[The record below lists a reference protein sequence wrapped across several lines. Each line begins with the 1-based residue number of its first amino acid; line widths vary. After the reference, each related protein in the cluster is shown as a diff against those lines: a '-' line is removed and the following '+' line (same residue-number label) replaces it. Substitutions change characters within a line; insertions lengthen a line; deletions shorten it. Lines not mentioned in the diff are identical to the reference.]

1 MTVSARLARLA
12 AGTALLAA
20 ATLAGPAGAADAPR
34 VAVSILP
41 VHSLVSAVMAGVGTP
56 DLLVK
61 GAGSEHA
68 YQLKPSDARALAA
81 ARVVFWVDED
91 METFLEGPIEALPTG
106 ATVVALAE
114 TPGLTLH
121 ARREGGVWEKH
132 SHAHEGEDA
141 DAHDAHEGD
150 HDHEDGPAAAAGHE
164 GHDHHDHDEGDTDLH
179 VWLDPANA
187 AVMTDRIAA
196 TLATA
201 DPANA
206 ARYQAN
212 AAAEKQKLAAL
223 DAELKATLAP
233 VADKPYIVFHD
244 AYQYFEARYDLDGAG
259 SITLDP
265 TRQPGAD
272 RVQAIH
278 ARIQGLG
285 APCVFSEPQF
295 EPRLVQTVIDGTQAR
310 TGVLDPLGSDIPAG
324 PDQYPQMMRG
334 LATSLT
340 ACLAH
345 PS

>member
-1 MTVSARLARLA
+1 MMFSTRLARLA

-20 ATLAGPAGAADAPR
+20 ATVAGPAGAADAPR

-41 VHSLVSAVMAGVGTP
+41 VHSLVAAVMAGVGTP

-61 GAGSEHA
+61 GGGSEHA

-81 ARVVFWVDED
+81 AQVVFWVDEN
-91 METFLEGPIEALPTG
+91 METFLEGPIEALPKG

-114 TPGLTLH
+114 TPGLTLR

-132 SHAHEGEDA
+132 SHAHEGD
-141 DAHDAHEGD
+141 GD
-150 HDHEDGPAAAAGHE
+150 QAAAGHE
-164 GHDHHDHDEGDTDLH
+164 DHDDDDHDHDAAGQAGHDHHDHDEGNTDLH
-179 VWLDPANA
+179 VWLDPTNA

-244 AYQYFEARYDLDGAG
+244 AYQYFEKRYDLDGAG

-295 EPRLVQTVIDGTQAR
+295 EPRLVQTVIDGTKAR

-340 ACLAH
+340 SCLAH